1 MHYVDHLKLGLVGL
15 VVLHHAAQPYGPPD
29 WWYVLGVERWKPL
42 EAFTVVNGA
51 FFMSLFF
58 AISAYLLP
66 ASYERKGGR
75 RYLLDRVRQLGAPFL
90 FGVAMIIPALMLTYH
105 HVYGEYPEFSFG
117 HLWFLQHLL
126 VYAILYAGWRAIVR
140 RPVTPSAPRD
150 LSGWGIAGF
159 IALVGLGTY
168 AVRTHWP
175 VDTWIGILGFIQAE
189 PSDLVQYGGLFVAGL
204 LAYRYGWLAGISRR
218 IGLCC
223 LAVGAG
229 LAIAHYAALPWLS
242 QFYAPGGFG
251 IRSLVWSMVESGMC
265 VTLCVG
271 LVVLFR
277 EYLNRPNAFLA
288 RLSRLSFTVYIVHV
302 PVVVGLQLLV
312 RDLATT
318 PLLQFLLVGAIAVPV
333 SFALAAVL
341 RRIPYLRAWV

>member
-1 MHYVDHLKLGLVGL
+1 VALVGL

-29 WWYVLGVERWKPL
+29 WWYVQGTTRWEPL
-42 EAFTVVNGA
+42 ERFTVVNGA

-75 RYLLDRVRQLGAPFL
+75 RYLLDRFRQLGAPFL
-90 FGVAMIIPALMLTYH
+90 FGVVVIIVPLMYVDRR
-105 HVYGEYPEFSFG
+105 VYGHYPDFSFG

-126 VYAILYAGWRAIVR
+126 GYAILYAVFRAIRR
-140 RPVTPSAPRD
+140 RPVTPSEPRD
-150 LSGWGIAGF
+150 LTGRAIAGF
-159 IALVGLGTY
+159 TALIGLGTF
-168 AVRTHWP
+168 VLRVHWP
-175 VDTWIGILGFIQAE
+175 VDTWIGVLGFIQAE
-189 PSDLVQYGGLFVAGL
+189 PSDLLQYGGLFVAGL
-204 LAYRYGWLAGISRR
+204 LAYRYGWLTGISRR
-218 IGLCC
+218 TGYRC
-223 LAVGAG
+223 LAVGVG
-229 LAIAHYAALPWLS
+229 LAIAHYAALPGLS
-242 QFYAPGGFG
+242 TFHAPGGLG
-251 IRSLVWSMVESGMC
+251 IRSLVWSMVESAMC

-271 LVVLFR
+271 LLVLFR
-277 EYLNRPNAFLA
+277 ERFNRPNAVLA
-288 RLSRLSFTVYIVHV
+288 RLAGLSFTVYIVHL

-318 PLLQFLLVGAIAVPV
+318 PLLKFLLVGLIAIPV